1 MLSVVAVLVVVF
13 KSNSYLSKTLTYE
26 SSLRASSRSLPSFNV
41 IQEEVPLSSSSSCM
55 AKSYH
60 SMCFFYDNNTYFSS
74 CQADPKRF
82 LENQFKKNYQP
93 SKAEINARNILQQTG
108 VRSISVGSD
117 KQNIC
122 NDVKVGATLCT
133 EQENL
138 DLFEINSWL
147 SILQGTKQKKGST
160 NNSATQDDSHVEGLE
175 SIFAEHVLEHFSPT
189 QITILASAS
198 YAVLKPGGVFRIA
211 VPDGY
216 KPSPSYQQY
225 IRSGGTPSGSGQNH
239 MVAYTIDN
247 LAPIFQNLGY
257 EITAQ
262 EYFKQDGTFVS
273 QPDAYAMDDVLGK
286 VRRSNKHDRRNKL
299 PYRNW
304 GLVLGRPDLVATD
317 RTSQDEPMYTS
328 LWFDAVKPKACMEI
342 ITF

>member
-1 MLSVVAVLVVVF
+1 
-13 KSNSYLSKTLTYE
+13 
-26 SSLRASSRSLPSFNV
+26 
-41 IQEEVPLSSSSSCM
+41 
-55 AKSYH
+55 
-60 SMCFFYDNNTYFSS
+60 
-74 CQADPKRF
+74 
-82 LENQFKKNYQP
+82 
-93 SKAEINARNILQQTG
+93 
-108 VRSISVGSD
+108 
-117 KQNIC
+117 
-122 NDVKVGATLCT
+122 
-133 EQENL
+133 
-138 DLFEINSWL
+138 
-147 SILQGTKQKKGST
+147 
-160 NNSATQDDSHVEGLE
+160 
-175 SIFAEHVLEHFSPT
+175 
-189 QITILASAS
+189 
-198 YAVLKPGGVFRIA
+198 
-211 VPDGY
+211 
-216 KPSPSYQQY
+216 
-225 IRSGGTPSGSGQNH
+225 